1 MSERRRFGARSGAE
15 LEEESQVAADKQ
27 KSPGEPTQDERGKRA
42 SFDPKSGEVHGSG
55 SGAGGG
61 GNPNEDYDS
70 DPMAGAG
77 AEPQGG
83 PRPRSKAVDRPIDPD
98 EGV

>member
-1 MSERRRFGARSGAE
+1 MVQP
-15 LEEESQVAADKQ
+15 EE
-27 KSPGEPTQDERGKRA
+27 TERGKPA
-42 SFDPKSGEVHGSG
+42 TFDPKTGEVQGSG

-61 GNPNEDYDS
+61 GNQGEDYDA

-77 AEPQGG
+77 KDLPGG
-83 PRPRSKAVDRPIDPD
+83 PKPIDKSDDRPIDKD